1 MLFSKY
7 CISKMKYNAWHGW
20 RVPKCLKIKHF
31 RGFWNWPSFQTFSWF
46 CILMLLMY
54 YNWKGKIWNNISY
67 SGRFNKR
74 NNASWN
80 IQNQLLP
87 NRQVTLKYNEWE
99 QWIALICQ
107 YEEMTFLIRIYVFE
121 LLEFCHSLNDCPAL
135 LGRGT
140 CTCCKTGGLLQTQNQ
155 FGPKAIGQ
163 NRHLLYHYLH
173 FFKYPHF
180 VF

>member
-1 MLFSKY
+1 ML
-7 CISKMKYNAWHGW
+7 
-20 RVPKCLKIKHF
+20 V
-31 RGFWNWPSFQTFSWF
+31 
-46 CILMLLMY
+46 MY

-67 SGRFNKR
+67 SGRFNKQ

-87 NRQVTLKYNEWE
+87 NRQVTLKYMYNENHKNKRR
-99 QWIALICQ
+99 AVNCSYTCQ
-107 YEEMTFLIRIYVFE
+107 YEEMISLIHIYVFE